1 MFRRLKKKEKKQAG
15 VAELEAKVA
24 GLEQKLAEANAEA
37 KVAPWPGELEN
48 LGAYKYPRACKK
60 SQKKIPQAYQDP
72 CAYEY
77 RTLVDA
83 AYL

>member
-1 MFRRLKKKEKKQAG
+1 MGHRRTFSRGKKKQAG

-37 KVAPWPGELEN
+37 KVAPASWKTSAPIN
-48 LGAYKYPRACKK
+48 TRALAKK
-60 SQKKIPQAYQDP
+60 PKIPQAYQDP